1 MSIALTRTGEPQV
14 TSTHPDA
21 EVEGIA
27 RELERYVSLHSTA
40 ADTPEGIARWWLD
53 WSEQPALNR
62 VEVALELLV
71 ARGVLA
77 RRMLPDGKLIYACA
91 TRPAYRRPPTN

>member
-1 MSIALTRTGEPQV
+1 VNDTPA
-14 TSTHPDA
+14 DA

-27 RELERYVSLHSTA
+27 RELEQYVSLHPTA

-53 WSEQPALNR
+53 RPEQPPLNR
-62 VEVALELLV
+62 VEAALDILI

-77 RRMLPDGKLIYACA
+77 SRMLPDGKFIYACA